1 MRSWT
6 PVDQYVYG
14 VSLAVASRYSRYKIR
29 YKIRLKSVTKLKIF
43 FACGGLK
50 RWFFTFRIEMLDC
63 SGARPLSSARDR
75 LGSAFA
81 SRDLENTELCLHT
94 TLVTTNIT

>member
-63 SGARPLSSARDR
+63 SGARPGKTLRGVS
-75 LGSAFA
+75 LGAPRCNTLCRVS
-81 SRDLENTELCLHT
+81 LEFR
-94 TLVTTNIT
+94 I

>member
-50 RWFFTFRIEMLDC
+50 KMGFHFSHRN
-63 SGARPLSSARDR
+63 ARLFGSTTPVECAGS
-75 LGSAFA
+75 LGFGVRK
-81 SRDLENTELCLHT
+81 SRSREY
-94 TLVTTNIT
+94 

>member
-63 SGARPLSSARDR
+63 SGARPHAV
-75 LGSAFA
+75 
-81 SRDLENTELCLHT
+81 C
-94 TLVTTNIT
+94 